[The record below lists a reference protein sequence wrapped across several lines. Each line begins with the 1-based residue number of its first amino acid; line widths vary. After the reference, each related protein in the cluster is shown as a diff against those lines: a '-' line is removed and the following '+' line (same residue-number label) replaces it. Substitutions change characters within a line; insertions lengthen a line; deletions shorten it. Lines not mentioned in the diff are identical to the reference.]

1 MFSLGFPG
9 LTLSIFFSDT
19 QKQDEECLKAEKLLK
34 SLLSIDTSIE
44 KNESDIDAEVDPGS
58 VEADEVSERSDPS
71 EPRVKYSE
79 SNSNDSTDY
88 PTLSEAK
95 TKRRRRRRTRKR
107 KGKCGFMFCQ
117 NFESVSLVPVLLLGH
132 EVHQPL

>member
-1 MFSLGFPG
+1 M
-9 LTLSIFFSDT
+9 
-19 QKQDEECLKAEKLLK
+19 KAEKLLK
-34 SLLSIDTSIE
+34 SLLSIDTSE

-117 NFESVSLVPVLLLGH
+117 NSLSL
-132 EVHQPL
+132 